1 MSIHRQ
7 QASQDL
13 PQIIGAA
20 LREARGNYPSL
31 AATAARFCVSPR
43 TLKRRLQSQGVRFRE
58 LLDAARYRD
67 AAQLLRNSGST
78 VEQIALAVG
87 YSCPANFSR
96 AFRRWSGMP
105 PGIYR
110 EALAAD
116 FRADAQEP
124 AEARRHPARVS
135 PEAAQAAGV

>member
-7 QASQDL
+7 QAPQDL

-20 LREARGNYPSL
+20 LREAQGNYPSL
-31 AATAARFCVSPR
+31 TATAARFCVSPR

-67 AAQLLRNSGST
+67 ASQLLRHSGST

-110 EALAAD
+110 EALTGEC
-116 FRADAQEP
+116 RADPQQSPEGS
-124 AEARRHPARVS
+124 RLPARMEFDVTRS
-135 PEAAQAAGV
+135 PVL

>member
-1 MSIHRQ
+1 MNVPRQ
-7 QASQDL
+7 RAPQDL

-20 LREARGNYPSL
+20 LREAQGNYPSL
-31 AATAARFCVSPR
+31 TVTAAQFCVSPR

-67 AAQLLRNSGST
+67 AAQLLRHSEST

-116 FRADAQEP
+116 DRALQQDFPEGGRHSAR
-124 AEARRHPARVS
+124 AESDVARSAVL
-135 PEAAQAAGV
+135 